1 MKRLIVMF
9 GLLLALSVGLIV
21 PAAATGAT
29 GNSPADWTA
38 TYYDNCCLTDPP
50 TTQVKVGTINFDW
63 GSGSPA
69 AGVSANNF
77 SARFNAS
84 VYFPR
89 GTYRFGMIADD
100 LARLSINLEPI
111 ISTIED
117 GRVGEQ
123 RWVERFMDGVYSLQI
138 DYQERTGNAFLKVD
152 WELIAAS
159 GVTPGANTATVLVA
173 TLNVR
178 SEPSLNGAIISK
190 VSAGQTFNV
199 VNALADRTWVQIN
212 ANGVVGWVSGGL
224 VRLSGAAPTAPV
236 QPQPQQ
242 PQPTSPTGFVATTL
256 ANLRLRSFP
265 AISNNTVLT
274 IPSGSAVAVLARN
287 ADTSWIKVNFNGQIG
302 WVSIRY
308 VTIVPALRIDQVPVA
323 TS

>member
-1 MKRLIVMF
+1 MKRLIIILGV
-9 GLLLALSVGLIV
+9 LLALSIGLTA

-38 TYYDNCCLTDPP
+38 TYFNNCCLVDPP
-50 TTQVKVGTINFDW
+50 TTQVKVDRINFDW
-63 GSGSPA
+63 GGGSPA
-69 AGVSANNF
+69 PGVSADNF

-100 LARLSINLEPI
+100 LARLQINLEPI
-111 ISTIED
+111 ISTLED
-117 GRVGEQ
+117 GRVSEQ
-123 RWVERFMDGVYSLQI
+123 RYVERFMDGVYSLQI

-152 WELIAAS
+152 WELVS
-159 GVTPGANTATVLVA
+159 GSTTTPGANTATVLVA

-178 SEPSLNGAIISK
+178 SAPSLNGTIVSK

-199 VNALADRTWVQIN
+199 VNALADGSWVQIN
-212 ANGVVGWVSGGL
+212 ANGVVGWVSGPL
-224 VRLSGAAPTAPV
+224 VRLSGATPTAPT

-242 PQPTSPTGFVATTL
+242 PQPSSPTGFVATML

-274 IPSGSAVAVLARN
+274 VPSGSAVPILARN
-287 ADTSWIKVNFNGQIG
+287 ADTSWIKVSFNGQIG

-308 VTIVPALRIDQVPVA
+308 VSIAPALIIDQVPVA